1 MLRAGHFKLVV
12 NAPICGQLLRII
24 QNRPEKTMDL
34 NNAIAAHS
42 EWKTKFRLAIQKKE
56 QLDAASISLD
66 NKCPLGQWLH
76 GDANGQYARL
86 ASYGGCLAKH
96 AEFHRCAGTVAKAI
110 NAGNYTE
117 AEAMLASGT
126 PYAAASNAVG
136 IAIMSL
142 RKEAGI

>member
-1 MLRAGHFKLVV
+1 MQGSLEHLAPRPLPNHLRRL
-12 NAPICGQLLRII
+12 
-24 QNRPEKTMDL
+24 EKTMDL

-76 GDANGQYARL
+76 GDANAQYARL
-86 ASYGGCLAKH
+86 ASYDACIAKH

-110 NAGNYTE
+110 NDGKFTE
-117 AEAMLASGT
+117 AEAMLAAGT
-126 PYAAASNAVG
+126 PYTEASSAVAV
-136 IAIMSL
+136 AIMAL
-142 RKEAGI
+142 RREARI